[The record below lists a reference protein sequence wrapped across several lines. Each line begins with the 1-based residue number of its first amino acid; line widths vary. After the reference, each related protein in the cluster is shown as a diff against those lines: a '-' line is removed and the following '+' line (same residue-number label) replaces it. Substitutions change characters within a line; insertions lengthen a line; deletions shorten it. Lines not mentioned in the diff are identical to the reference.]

1 MIDSLRKSLFLL
13 SPEKAHDFV
22 FTLGE
27 AILKTGFLKN
37 SFSSSFPLCKWQERE
52 FFGLHFP
59 NPIGLAAGFDKN
71 ARILPLLE
79 DIGFG
84 FVEAG
89 TITPEAQDGN
99 PKPRLFRNVEQR
111 SILNRMG
118 FNNLGM
124 NVIAD
129 NISDHKK
136 KHSLKR
142 PIGINIGKNKNTPEE
157 NAVDDYIK
165 LAKKLKDVGD
175 YFVVNV
181 SSPNTPGLRDLQ
193 SEKFLLNCVD
203 KIKPILNKPVLVKL
217 AADLN
222 NENLVSLLHAL
233 EDSQYDGIILCN
245 TTIDRSH
252 APWAESL
259 GPGGLSG
266 SVLRIRSREMLL
278 LAKKHYS
285 KPIISVGG
293 IDSSEEVAWRLENG
307 ASLVQVYSELIFQG
321 PYFVQKLLKELK
333 DHKN

>member
-22 FTLGE
+22 FSVGDL
-27 AILKTGFLKN
+27 ILKSSFLKKK
-37 SFSSSFPLCKWQERE
+37 FEKSFPLKVWRE
-52 FFGLHFP
+52 KEVFGLHFP

-84 FVEAG
+84 FVETG
-89 TITPEAQDGN
+89 TITPLAQEGN

-124 NVIAD
+124 TAIAS
-129 NISDHKK
+129 NIDQHRSTY
-136 KHSLKR
+136 SLKN
-142 PIGINIGKNKNTPEE
+142 PIGINIGKNKSTPEE
-157 NAVDDYIK
+157 NAIDDYVQ
-165 LAKKLKDVGD
+165 LASALKDSGD

-181 SSPNTPGLRDLQ
+181 SSPNTPGLRNLQ
-193 SEKFLLNCVD
+193 SEDFLIECID

-217 AADLN
+217 AADLT
-222 NENLVSLLHAL
+222 NEELISLLNVL
-233 EDSQYDGIILCN
+233 EKSKFDGVILCN
-245 TTIDRSH
+245 TTVDKSD
-252 APWAESL
+252 AKWAEPL

-266 SVLRIRSREMLL
+266 KLLRIRSREMLL
-278 LAKKHYS
+278 IAKKHFS

-293 IDSSEEVAWRLENG
+293 IDSSEEVLWRLDNG
-307 ASLVQVYSELIFQG
+307 AALVQIYSELIFSG
-321 PYFVQKLLKELK
+321 PMLLQNMLK
-333 DHKN
+333 DLKNN